1 MLSNSLNLTKTKRP
15 GHAPTQ
21 SINRAMSS
29 EEATPATPAEE
40 PKAAEDGPKE
50 EAKPTNEEEEKVK
63 EEESTATFEPVVSYF
78 YTYSLFMIKFA
89 FNVELVPSLAARA
102 AGLWTFR

>member
-1 MLSNSLNLTKTKRP
+1 
-15 GHAPTQ
+15 
-21 SINRAMSS
+21 MSS

-40 PKAAEDGPKE
+40 PKAAEDAPKE

-78 YTYSLFMIKFA
+78 FTHSLFMIKFA
-89 FNVELVPSLAARA
+89 FDVELVPSLAARA
-102 AGLWTFR
+102 AGLWTPRWEDNR